1 MTGCVCPSCVLQ
13 ADVPVRSEAPQYPSS
28 AVPLSWGQRDPVL
41 SYARSIY
48 TINVCVY
55 GRKEF
60 WLENIFFIGKDS
72 TSPKGD
78 GRICQT
84 KPPEENITESV
95 KEIHVQTLASVKHS
109 RILV

>member
-1 MTGCVCPSCVLQ
+1 MNI
-13 ADVPVRSEAPQYPSS
+13 R
-28 AVPLSWGQRDPVL
+28 PLLSPAWGQSGLYWVMHE
-41 SYARSIY
+41 AY
-48 TINVCVY
+48 TLYMYVCME
-55 GRKEF
+55 GRNFGLKT
-60 WLENIFFIGKDS
+60 FFFVVGKDS
-72 TSPKGD
+72 ISPKGD

>member
-1 MTGCVCPSCVLQ
+1 M
-13 ADVPVRSEAPQYPSS
+13 
-28 AVPLSWGQRDPVL
+28 
-41 SYARSIY
+41 
-48 TINVCVY
+48 Y

-60 WLENIFFIGKDS
+60 WLENIFFVVGKDS
-72 TSPKGD
+72 ISPKGD

>member
-1 MTGCVCPSCVLQ
+1 MLYVH
-13 ADVPVRSEAPQYPSS
+13 
-28 AVPLSWGQRDPVL
+28 
-41 SYARSIY
+41 IY
-48 TINVCVY
+48 TGRYIYKTIYVCVY

-60 WLENIFFIGKDS
+60 WLENIFFVVGKDS
-72 TSPKGD
+72 ISPKRD